1 MTSASPTTARRTPAR
16 VVVALLGIVLLTA
29 ATAACNREQQP
40 IESFFY
46 VNQERTAHDLSVLR
60 WDGELA
66 AKAQAWA
73 ERLAATR
80 TLQHSRLTDGI
91 FGTWNALG
99 ENVGFARTVDETHVG
114 FMNSPRHRDAI
125 LNGQFTSMGVG
136 VASNGGLTFV
146 VQVFRG

>member
-1 MTSASPTTARRTPAR
+1 MTAAIRRRSSFRVVTLALLCILGLISSTGCLSREQAGRSLTLVNTERARRGLPE
-16 VVVALLGIVLLTA
+16 LGWDENA
-29 ATAACNREQQP
+29 A
-40 IESFFY
+40 I
-46 VNQERTAHDLSVLR
+46 
-60 WDGELA
+60 
-66 AKAQAWA
+66 KAQAWA

-125 LNGQFTSMGVG
+125 LNGQFSAMGVG